1 LARGRTSSADRLHDG
16 DGKVAETKA
25 VGVRELKNQLSA
37 YLRAI
42 KAGDHILVTDRGR
55 VIAEMRPPGAAELR
69 APERSRVD
77 EWAEEGRL
85 VPHQLPSS
93 SLPRSPLHLDPGTSG
108 RLLDEERRE
117 PA

>member
-1 LARGRTSSADRLHDG
+1 MT
-16 DGKVAETKA
+16 ETKA

-55 VIAEMRPPGAAELR
+55 VIAEMRPPGTAELR
-69 APERSRVD
+69 APERSRID

-85 VPHQLPSS
+85 APHRSPKS
-93 SLPRSPLHLDPGTSG
+93 SLPRSPLHLAPGTAR